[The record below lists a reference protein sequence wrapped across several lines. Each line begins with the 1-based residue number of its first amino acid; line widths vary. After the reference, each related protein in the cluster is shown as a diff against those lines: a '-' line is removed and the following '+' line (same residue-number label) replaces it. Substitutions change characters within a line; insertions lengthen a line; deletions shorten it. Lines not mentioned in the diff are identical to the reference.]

1 MPPYL
6 YLYADG
12 SSDRKNTNLKAQK
25 CFSGLFLAHDF
36 DEIVAARPV
45 ANNSYRNPV
54 EKCHIIAN
62 LGLQSVGMMRSEQDR
77 AFEDAMRR
85 CNENADIHKE
95 YEKSDSF
102 MKSYKKS
109 MKRPREMIEEALSNL
124 SLKDEKFEILKP
136 TTEADIDELV
146 RSSLTLDESL
156 RHMDKWTD
164 INNYPKFKT
173 FYEKHCVSL
182 FPSF

>member
-1 MPPYL
+1 
-6 YLYADG
+6 
-12 SSDRKNTNLKAQK
+12 
-25 CFSGLFLAHDF
+25 
-36 DEIVAARPV
+36 
-45 ANNSYRNPV
+45 
-54 EKCHIIAN
+54 
-62 LGLQSVGMMRSEQDR
+62 
-77 AFEDAMRR
+77 
-85 CNENADIHKE
+85 
-95 YEKSDSF
+95 
-102 MKSYKKS
+102 MKSYKES
-109 MKRPREMIEEALSNL
+109 MKRPKELIEEVLSNL